1 MAAQPAPQ
9 LCESFWTVGAS
20 SAAEPD
26 EFSLLRDAKRGLA
39 LEMMRITALAPPG
52 TTRPP
57 IKPEDR
63 TKVAVEP
70 MAAQKIIQ
78 RALGTFERSALTSEQ
93 PWTVSETP
101 QVRAVANAFDG
112 TPMERT
118 HWFQL
123 ARQTFRPACEFD
135 NRPLQSDDSDEM
147 VVDFAEFMQSINGK
161 EVDVHAYGK
170 GEGAV
175 ELAVQAMEA
184 YVRGAELTKHLIKL
198 TRPALFVSFAE
209 PFIASMAEAEA
220 GIERMLDQSPFARE
234 NLLERASTL
243 KRAHDLFA
251 SLRKLANQQ
260 IAERNKKPS
269 LLFGMEDDC
278 FEIMTRH
285 LNSKSAIALIRSCK
299 TFRDSK
305 ALAMR
310 IPHMHIRM
318 VPGCFPHAISS
329 SLDREDLKN
338 NQKRLVTRNF
348 VVKKR
353 TVSLYVDFVR
363 PTFRA
368 TPLKKKPR
376 KDGLDNLL
384 HDFSDDEFEEE
395 PESPNRSR
403 PVVGEHNLS
412 TDYGMR
418 MHKLET
424 RRQKDWD
431 EAEGPREKVD
441 RWMFNDRICQEIYFE
456 NPLDM
461 TVSLVFA
468 DTLEPATHPG
478 FPSGID
484 PSNRYVANG
493 NKFRKPY
500 RIFDREMPGQCKFH
514 VPLLTSD
521 HAGRRFRLKL
531 TGRSTRRGTSEPVK
545 LVSYSDPFEVVSDL
559 ATISRANKR
568 RTKAET
574 SEYARE
580 RENKKQR
587 AAAARRAAEA
597 PAEPAQPT
605 QPTPPAETR

>member
-1 MAAQPAPQ
+1 
-9 LCESFWTVGAS
+9 
-20 SAAEPD
+20 
-26 EFSLLRDAKRGLA
+26 
-39 LEMMRITALAPPG
+39 
-52 TTRPP
+52 
-57 IKPEDR
+57 
-63 TKVAVEP
+63 
-70 MAAQKIIQ
+70 MAAQKVIE
-78 RALGTFERSALTSEQ
+78 RALRTFERSALTSEQ
-93 PWTVSETP
+93 PWAVPETP

-112 TPMERT
+112 TPMERS
-118 HWFQL
+118 HFFEL
-123 ARQTFRPACEFD
+123 ATQTFRTACEMD
-135 NRPLQSDDSDEM
+135 NRPLQENDSDQM
-147 VVDFAEFMQSINGK
+147 VVDFSEFMQSINGK
-161 EVDVHAYGK
+161 DVDVHAYGK

-175 ELAVQAMEA
+175 ELAVQALDA

-198 TRPALFVSFAE
+198 TRPALFVSFAS
-209 PFIASMAEAEA
+209 PFIATLGEAEA
-220 GIERMLDQSPFARE
+220 GIERMLDQSPFARDS
-234 NLLERASTL
+234 LMERASTL
-243 KRAHDLFA
+243 KKAHDLFG
-251 SLRKLANQQ
+251 SLKRLANQQ
-260 IAERNKKPS
+260 IEERRKRPS
-269 LLFGMEDDC
+269 LLLEMEDDC

-310 IPHMHIRM
+310 IPHIRM
-318 VPGCFPHAISS
+318 VTGCFPHAVSS

-338 NQKRLVTRNF
+338 NRKQLVTRNF

-368 TPLKKKPR
+368 TPLKKKAR

-403 PVVGEHNLS
+403 PVIGDHNIN
-412 TDYGMR
+412 TDYGRR

-424 RRQKDWD
+424 KRQKDWD

-441 RWMFNDRICQEIYFE
+441 RWMFNERICQEIYFE
-456 NPLDM
+456 RPLDM

-468 DTLEPATHPG
+468 DTLEPATSPE
-478 FPSGID
+478 FPDGIH

-500 RIFDREMPGQCKFH
+500 KIFDREMPAQCKLH
-514 VPLLTSD
+514 VPLLTSE

-531 TGRSTRRGTSEPVK
+531 TGESTRRGNSEPVRV
-545 LVSYSDPFEVVSDL
+545 VSYSDPFEVVSDL
-559 ATISRANKR
+559 ATIGRAAKR

-574 SEYARE
+574 SDHARD
-580 RENKKQR
+580 RELKKHR
-587 AAAARRAAEA
+587 AA
-597 PAEPAQPT
+597 QT
-605 QPTPPAETR
+605 H